1 MPSRPLRY
9 NLAAP
14 RYTCAVPKRATS
26 LLATLLSSSP
36 LREAPFRRFYIGSV
50 GTALGYTTQTTIVA
64 WLMTTLTPS
73 ALMVALVQTA
83 STAPS
88 LLLGLFAGA
97 LADIA
102 DRRRVILVTQVI
114 LLLAT
119 MGLGAATLAGAVTP
133 FALLAFTFVIG
144 AGFTFYMP
152 AQSASIN
159 DLVARVD
166 VPRAVALGAVAF
178 NVSRAVGPALAG
190 AAVAWMSSGSA
201 LLASGVL
208 FIVMIVAMR
217 GLVTPPRPIRAM
229 PETIMSGIESG
240 LRYARHSPRMRAL
253 ILHNVSFA
261 LCASALL
268 ALLPVIARDQLS
280 LGAGGFGFLS
290 ASFGIG
296 AVVSA
301 LLVPR
306 GLHRTSLQTVVRF
319 FTLLWV
325 VGAALIASAGY
336 TAAALLGAFATGA
349 SWTGVLSSLSAGT
362 QTSAPAWV
370 RARSVAMNLIA
381 VQVSMALGSAF
392 WGWLASLEGTRV
404 AMLSA
409 GGTLLVFLFLNR
421 HVLLKMGN
429 EADVTP
435 SLNLPDLVI
444 AVEPQPD
451 DGPVL
456 IQIEYRIDA
465 TNVERFLE
473 FIHKVER
480 IRRRNGASAWM
491 VFRDLGEDGRFVER
505 FIIRSWAEYVRL
517 RTRMTM
523 ADRGLQDQVEGL
535 QHDGVPVRVS
545 RLIAT

>member
-9 NLAAP
+9 NIAAP

-296 AVVSA
+296 AVVIA

-421 HVLLKMGN
+421 HVLMKMGN

>member
-435 SLNLPDLVI
+435 SLHLPDLVI

>member
-1 MPSRPLRY
+1 MRFGFGVLLAPRHRAEADLGNLEVGAGQCPIFHRFSHPLPGTPPADPSMPFRPLRY

-14 RYTCAVPKRATS
+14 RYTCAVPNRANS

-73 ALMVALVQTA
+73 AFMVALVQTA

-119 MGLGAATLAGAVTP
+119 MGLGAATLLGAMTP

-159 DLVARVD
+159 DLVARAD

-190 AAVAWMSSGSA
+190 AAVAWLSSGSA

-301 LLVPR
+301 LPGSARPPSDVAPDGGHGSSR
-306 GLHRTSLQTVVRF
+306 CCGSS
-319 FTLLWV
+319 
-325 VGAALIASAGY
+325 ALCSSPPPATRRRRS
-336 TAAALLGAFATGA
+336 LGAFATGA

-404 AMLSA
+404 AMLAARRHAA
-409 GGTLLVFLFLNR
+409 GPPV
-421 HVLLKMGN
+421 
-429 EADVTP
+429 
-435 SLNLPDLVI
+435 
-444 AVEPQPD
+444 PQPAR
-451 DGPVL
+451 P
-456 IQIEYRIDA
+456 R
-465 TNVERFLE
+465 
-473 FIHKVER
+473 
-480 IRRRNGASAWM
+480 
-491 VFRDLGEDGRFVER
+491 
-505 FIIRSWAEYVRL
+505 
-517 RTRMTM
+517 
-523 ADRGLQDQVEGL
+523 
-535 QHDGVPVRVS
+535 
-545 RLIAT
+545 

>member
-9 NLAAP
+9 NIAAP

-133 FALLAFTFVIG
+133 FSLLAFTFVIG

>member
-1 MPSRPLRY
+1 M
-9 NLAAP
+9 
-14 RYTCAVPKRATS
+14 PKRATS

-404 AMLSA
+404 AMLAA

>member
-9 NLAAP
+9 NIAAP

-435 SLNLPDLVI
+435 SLHLPDLVI

>member
-9 NLAAP
+9 NIAAP

-404 AMLSA
+404 AMLAA

-435 SLNLPDLVI
+435 SLHLPDLVI